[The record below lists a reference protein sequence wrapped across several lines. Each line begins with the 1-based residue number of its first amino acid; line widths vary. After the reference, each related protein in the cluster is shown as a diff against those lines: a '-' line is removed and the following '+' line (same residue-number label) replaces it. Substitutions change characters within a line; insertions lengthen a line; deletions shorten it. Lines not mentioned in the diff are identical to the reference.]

1 MPGGGPRRV
10 RRVVAAALV
19 PLLAAAVCAGGVALY
34 LQDRTTRQ
42 IQTLVGEDTDGAQLE
57 FDVTVQKVDT
67 AAQELQLSVLP
78 VPLGSLAA
86 RDDARAPRTAVKIE
100 TSSLSQPV
108 IQLAADE
115 PVSLRRVSLPLTG
128 GIFTDYP
135 FDRYHAQLSLL
146 ALVDGDTVP
155 VTIVLQ
161 DSDPFFATRVAAGT
175 YRDGVLGIDMHSTR
189 TLGTL
194 ILAWFMMAAMWA
206 VALVVV
212 GAAAMLV
219 RRRQPLTWPA
229 LGWLAA
235 TLFAL
240 VGLRNAAPGSP
251 PIGSLFDYAA
261 FFWAE
266 VLVAVSL
273 VGAAAAGIRFE
284 RGILRREQAE
294 RAEQARR
301 ARAADADA

>member
-1 MPGGGPRRV
+1 
-10 RRVVAAALV
+10 VAAVALL
-19 PLLAAAVCAGGVALY
+19 PLLAAAVCAAGVTLY
-34 LQDRTTRQ
+34 LQDRATRQ
-42 IQTLVGEDTDGAQLE
+42 VQTLVGEDTDGAQME
-57 FDVTVQKVDT
+57 FEVTVQKVDT
-67 AAQELQLSVLP
+67 AAQELQLAVLP
-78 VPLGSLAA
+78 VPLGSLVAQ
-86 RDDARAPRTAVKIE
+86 DDPRAPRTAVKIE
-100 TSSLSQPV
+100 TSSLTQPV

-128 GIFTDYP
+128 GTFTDYP

-146 ALVDGDTVP
+146 ALVDGDAVP
-155 VTIVLQ
+155 VVISLQ
-161 DSDPFFATRVAAGT
+161 DSDPFFETRVTGGT
-175 YRDGVLGIDMHSTR
+175 YRDGVLGIDTHSTR

-240 VGLRNAAPGSP
+240 VGLRNAAPGGP

-266 VLVAVSL
+266 ALVALSL
-273 VGAAAAGIRFE
+273 VGAAASGIHHE
-284 RGILRREQAE
+284 RRILRREQAE
-294 RAEQARR
+294 RAGHEG
-301 ARAADADA
+301 